1 MLLQGAE
8 GAIVLLIGIA
18 FIVAHFVLIAWTYSD
33 AQNRSDHPPVLWAL
47 VVFFAPLLGILL
59 YFIIGRNSY

>member
-1 MLLQGAE
+1 M
-8 GAIVLLIGIA
+8 
-18 FIVAHFVLIAWTYSD
+18 LIAWTYSD